1 MGKEMIFWDL
11 QMLIYV
17 VLWLLIFIA
26 LCVGNYNELTRQQK
40 RDKELE

>member
-1 MGKEMIFWDL
+1 MNIIAL
-11 QMLIYV
+11 QVYVYV

>member
-1 MGKEMIFWDL
+1 MGEKMKIWDL
-11 QMLIYV
+11 QILIYV

>member
-1 MGKEMIFWDL
+1 MGEKMKIWDL

-17 VLWLLIFIA
+17 VLWFLIFIA

>member
-1 MGKEMIFWDL
+1 MIFWDL
-11 QMLIYV
+11 QILFFV

>member
-1 MGKEMIFWDL
+1 MGEKMIFWDL
-11 QMLIYV
+11 QILFFV
-17 VLWLLIFIA
+17 VLWLLVFIA

>member
-1 MGKEMIFWDL
+1 MIFWDL
-11 QMLIYV
+11 QILFFV
-17 VLWLLIFIA
+17 VLWLLVFIA